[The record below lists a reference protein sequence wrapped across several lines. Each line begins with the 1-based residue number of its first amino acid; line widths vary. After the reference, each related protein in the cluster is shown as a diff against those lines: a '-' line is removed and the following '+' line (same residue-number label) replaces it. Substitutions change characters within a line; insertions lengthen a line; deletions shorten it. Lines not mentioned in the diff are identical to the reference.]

1 MEVGMNEKV
10 DEGEWLNQIICGDAL
25 DVLKQIPDNFVDC
38 IITSPPYWGL
48 RDYGVDGQIG
58 LEKTLEEYLEKLLE
72 ITNELKRVLKSSGVM
87 FWNHGDCYGGIVNF
101 THTSYQAGRKELEVC
116 KLLRKASQARKA
128 YPSKCLTFQNF
139 RLVTRMIDEQ
149 GWLLRNVIIWY
160 KHNYMPEPAKD
171 RFTRSYE
178 PIFMLVKT
186 RKYWFDFASVKTYIK
201 HTGDVWVIS
210 TSSSEKSSKGERV
223 GHFATFPE
231 RLVEPMI
238 RCGCPKDGIVLDPFV
253 GSGTTCIV
261 AKKLGRNYI
270 GIDINSEYV
279 EMAKKRLERVV
290 RVLDL
295 YE

>member
-1 MEVGMNEKV
+1 MTEGVGIE
-10 DEGEWLNQIICGDAL
+10 DWLNQVICGDAL
-25 DVLKQIPDNFVDC
+25 EVLKRMPDDFVDC

-58 LEKTLEEYLEKLLE
+58 LEGTLEEYLERLLK
-72 ITNELKRVLKSSGVM
+72 ITSELKRVLKPSGVM
-87 FWNHGDCYGGIVNF
+87 FWNHGDCYGGVVNF
-101 THTSYQAGRKELEVC
+101 SHTSYQAGRKELEVC
-116 KLLRKASQARKA
+116 KLLRKASQVRKD
-128 YPSKCLTFQNF
+128 YPAKCLTFQNY
-139 RLVTRMIDEQ
+139 RLITRMIDEQ

-178 PIFMLVKT
+178 PIFMLVKSQ
-186 RKYWFDFASVKTYIK
+186 KYWFNLESVKDYMK
-201 HTGDVWVIS
+201 HSGDVWVIS
-210 TSSSEKSSKGERV
+210 PASSEKLSRSERK

-238 RCGCPKDGIVLDPFV
+238 RCGCPKGGIVLDPFM
-253 GSGTTCIV
+253 GSGTTCVV

-270 GIDINSEYV
+270 GIDVNPEYI
-279 EMAKKRLERVV
+279 EMAKKRLEKVV
-290 RVLDL
+290 MILDL